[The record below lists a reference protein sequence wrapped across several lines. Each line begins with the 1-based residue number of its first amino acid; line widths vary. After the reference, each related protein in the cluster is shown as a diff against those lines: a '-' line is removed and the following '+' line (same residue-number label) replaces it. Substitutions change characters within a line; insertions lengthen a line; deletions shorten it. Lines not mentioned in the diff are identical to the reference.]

1 MKKVAI
7 LLLGSCLGNTA
18 LAGGKA
24 DPMLGSVIINEL
36 ERRSDRRESA
46 IDMEAWL
53 GHDIDKL
60 WVKLERSAEAGST
73 EEAALQL
80 LYSRAVAPF
89 WDLQTGL
96 RRQFNDSDTFDALV
110 LGVQGLAPFN
120 IETDAALFVDDDGIV
135 TAEIELGYELRFT
148 QQWILEPEITLLAH
162 SETDRERAL
171 GSGLAEVET
180 ALRLFYYPQR
190 EWAPYVGLAWHRTL
204 GDQRDFA
211 ETAQSEQWVI
221 GLRGWF

>member
-110 LGVQGLAPFN
+110 FGVQGLAPFN

-190 EWAPYVGLAWHRTL
+190 EWAPYLGLTWQRTL
-204 GDQRDFA
+204 GSQRDFA

>member
-1 MKKVAI
+1 MNKVAI
-7 LLLGSCLGNTA
+7 LLLSTCVGSAT

-24 DPMLGSVIINEL
+24 DPVVGNVIINEL
-36 ERRSDRRESA
+36 ERRSDQRESA
-46 IDMEAWL
+46 VDMEAWV

-73 EEAALQL
+73 EKAALQL

-96 RRQFNDSDTFDALV
+96 RRHMDDGKTGNALV
-110 LGVQGLAPFN
+110 IGVQGLAPFN
-120 IETDAALFVDDDGIV
+120 IETDAALFIDDEGMV

-148 QQWILEPEITLLAH
+148 QQWILEPEITVIAH
-162 SETDRERAL
+162 SETDHKRSL
-171 GSGLAEVET
+171 GSGLAEIET

-190 EWAPYVGLAWHRTL
+190 EWAPYVGLAWHRTQ
-204 GDQRDFA
+204 GSQRDFS
-211 ETAQSEQWVI
+211 ETEQREQWVI
-221 GLRGWF
+221 GLRAWF